1 MMRGGLEA
9 EVSHDHVDLG
19 QSCDASSGGEDK
31 PRFVHRA
38 EANRASIAIW
48 SSKEFHLIVMGRLR
62 SLNGSGVGQ

>member
-1 MMRGGLEA
+1 
-9 EVSHDHVDLG
+9 LG